1 MKIEE
6 IKEGIEEKEEE
17 VAKAEKEEDKTLQ
30 RIVKKMNISNS
41 KKLQKDI
48 QKKEKFDSKK
58 MDPDNSFAAVELVI
72 PDEQLEKDGDL

>member
-48 QKKEKFDSKK
+48 
-58 MDPDNSFAAVELVI
+58 
-72 PDEQLEKDGDL
+72 